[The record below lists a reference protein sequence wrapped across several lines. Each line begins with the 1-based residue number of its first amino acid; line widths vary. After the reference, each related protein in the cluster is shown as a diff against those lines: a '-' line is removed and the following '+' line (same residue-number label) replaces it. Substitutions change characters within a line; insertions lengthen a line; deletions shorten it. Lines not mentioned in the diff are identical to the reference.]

1 MKKLT
6 VMLLAVLLLCVPC
19 MTAFAAAPEQK
30 GATISTTVPATHT
43 ITFISDG
50 GRIEESS
57 NDLDGTE
64 EFDRRSVHTFHII
77 PDEGKEI
84 DKVLFGGEDVT
95 SQIRDGYFTTP
106 PLIADMTFE
115 VIYKDAATPVEPVSE
130 PTSEPTK
137 PDTSKPDSSKPDS
150 SKPDS
155 SKPDT
160 STPEQSGST
169 DTSTP
174 HSSDSSDTAKTGDTT
189 MTIVFV
195 IATVT
200 TVSAVFIIVLAK
212 SRRKEKN
219 GN

>member
-19 MTAFAAAPEQK
+19 MTAFAAPTEQK
-30 GATISTTVPATHT
+30 GATISTAVPATHA
-43 ITFISDG
+43 ITFISSG
-50 GRIEESS
+50 GKIEEGS

-64 EFDRRSVHTFHII
+64 KFDRRSVHTFHII

-84 DKVLFGGEDVT
+84 DKVLYGGEDVT
-95 SQIRDGYFTTP
+95 SQIKDGYFTTP
-106 PLIADMTFE
+106 PLTRDMTLE

-137 PDTSKPDSSKPDS
+137 PDTSKPDSSKPD
-150 SKPDS
+150 
-155 SKPDT
+155 T

-174 HSSDSSDTAKTGDTT
+174 QSPDNTDTAKTGDTT
-189 MTIVFV
+189 TATAFV
-195 IATVT
+195 LITVT
-200 TVSAVFIIVLAK
+200 AVSSAFIIVLAK

>member
-1 MKKLT
+1 MKKIT
-6 VMLLAVLLLCVPC
+6 VMLIAVLLLCVPC
-19 MTAFAAAPEQK
+19 MTAFAEAPEQK
-30 GATISTTVPATHT
+30 GATISTTVPAKCE
-43 ITFISDG
+43 ITFISVD
-50 GRIEESS
+50 GRIEEGGT
-57 NDLDGTE
+57 DMDGTE

-95 SQIRDGYFTTP
+95 SQIKDGYFTTP

-150 SKPDS
+150 SKPD
-155 SKPDT
+155 T
-160 STPEQSGST
+160 STPEQSGGT

-174 HSSDSSDTAKTGDTT
+174 QSSDSSDTAKTGDTT
-189 MTIVFV
+189 AAIVFV
-195 IATVT
+195 IAAVT
-200 TVSAVFIIVLAK
+200 TVSAAFIIVLAK
-212 SRRKEKN
+212 RRKETE
-219 GN
+219 

>member
-1 MKKLT
+1 MKKIT
-6 VMLLAVLLLCVPC
+6 VMLLAVLLFCVPC
-19 MTAFAAAPEQK
+19 MTAFAAPTEQK
-30 GATISTTVPATHT
+30 GATISTTVPATCD
-43 ITFISDG
+43 ITFISVG
-50 GRIEESS
+50 GRIEEYSS
-57 NDLDGTE
+57 VVDDHETY
-64 EFDRRSVHTFHII
+64 DRRTVHTYHII
-77 PDEGKEI
+77 PEEGKEI
-84 DKVLFGGEDVT
+84 AKVLFGGEDMTAQVK
-95 SQIRDGYFTTP
+95 DGFFTTP
-106 PLIADMTFE
+106 PLVADMVLE
-115 VIYKDAATPVEPVSE
+115 VIYKDTAKSSEPVSE

-137 PDTSKPDSSKPDS
+137 PDTSKPDSSKPD
-150 SKPDS
+150 
-155 SKPDT
+155 T

-174 HSSDSSDTAKTGDTT
+174 QSSDSSDTAKTGDTT

>member
-6 VMLLAVLLLCVPC
+6 VILLAVLLLCVPC
-19 MTAFAAAPEQK
+19 MTAFAAPTEQK
-30 GATISTTVPATHT
+30 GATISTTVPATCD

-95 SQIRDGYFTTP
+95 SQVKDGYFTTP
-106 PLIADMTFE
+106 PLIADMIFE
-115 VIYKDAATPVEPVSE
+115 VIYRNAATPVEPVSE

-137 PDTSKPDSSKPDS
+137 PDTSKPDSSKPD
-150 SKPDS
+150 
-155 SKPDT
+155 T

-174 HSSDSSDTAKTGDTT
+174 QSSDNSDTAKTGDTT
-189 MTIVFV
+189 TAIVFV
-195 IATVT
+195 IDAVT
-200 TVSAVFIIVLAK
+200 AVSAAFIIVLAK

>member
-77 PDEGKEI
+77 PDKGKEI
-84 DKVLFGGEDVT
+84 DKVLYGGEDVT
-95 SQIRDGYFTTP
+95 SQVKDGYFTTP

-115 VIYKDAATPVEPVSE
+115 VIYKDAAAPVEPVSE

-137 PDTSKPDSSKPDS
+137 PDTSKPDSSKPD
-150 SKPDS
+150 
-155 SKPDT
+155 T

-169 DTSTP
+169 DTSSTDTSTP
-174 HSSDSSDTAKTGDTT
+174 QSSDSSDTAKTGDTT

>member
-6 VMLLAVLLLCVPC
+6 VMLLAVLLFCVPC
-19 MTAFAAAPEQK
+19 MTAFAEAPEQK
-30 GATISTTVPATHT
+30 GATISTTVPATCD

-50 GRIEESS
+50 GKIEEGN

-84 DKVLFGGEDVT
+84 DKVLYGGEDVT
-95 SQIRDGYFTTP
+95 SQVKDGYFTTP

-137 PDTSKPDSSKPDS
+137 PDTSKPD
-150 SKPDS
+150 
-155 SKPDT
+155 T
-160 STPEQSGST
+160 STPQISQ
-169 DTSTP
+169 
-174 HSSDSSDTAKTGDTT
+174 SSDTARTGDTT
-189 MTIVFV
+189 TAIVYV

-200 TVSAVFIIVLAK
+200 TVSAAFIIVLAK
-212 SRRKEKN
+212 SRKEKN
-219 GN
+219 GD

>member
-1 MKKLT
+1 MKKMT

-19 MTAFAAAPEQK
+19 MTAFAAPTEQK
-30 GATISTTVPATHT
+30 GATISTTVPATCD

-50 GRIEESS
+50 GKIEEGS

-77 PDEGKEI
+77 PEEGKEI

-95 SQIRDGYFTTP
+95 SQIKDGYFTTP

-137 PDTSKPDSSKPDS
+137 PDTSKPDSSKPD
-150 SKPDS
+150 
-155 SKPDT
+155 T

-174 HSSDSSDTAKTGDTT
+174 QSSDSSDTAKTGDTT

-200 TVSAVFIIVLAK
+200 AVSAAFIIVLAK
-212 SRRKEKN
+212 SRRTEKN